1 MPRPTRNA
9 RAQSRGAYGAKLI
22 TALRR
27 IQAKK
32 VVDLDALRAG
42 TPEVILLTGL
52 PDIASSRPHAPS
64 NT

>member
-9 RAQSRGAYGAKLI
+9 RAQARGPCGAKLI

-27 IQAKK
+27 IQAQK

-42 TPEVILLTGL
+42 TQDFILLTGL